1 MSQLHLLAQ
10 YESLVQQHQAQFN
23 PTLTQLQAS
32 VNETLHHLQQQ
43 EQTLVDAQAQQLEQ
57 LKAQLATNAR
67 PLLNSVE
74 LQSFIAEVQPI
85 LTRVPWRQTQSLPQ
99 IDANSQNWQLAQLH
113 LPLTIHDYE
122 TTVDHDAYDDENTHT
137 AYGYNVTIGVG
148 DQSRRIEVLTRRVY
162 SPVRQTVY
170 SLRDQ
175 LEYYVE
181 CEVAGL
187 LRQQGIEDSVR
198 DQLAWEMSCLIACA
212 VRLLELTPQMVQ
224 FQYPSLEEAI
234 A

>member
-23 PTLTQLQAS
+23 PTLTQLQVS

-43 EQTLVDAQAQQLEQ
+43 EQSLVDAQTQQLAQ
-57 LKAQLATNAR
+57 LEAQLATDAR

-85 LTRVPWRQTQSLPQ
+85 LTRVPWSQAQSLPQ
-99 IDANSQNWQLAQLH
+99 IDANSQNWQLAQTN
-113 LPLTIHDYE
+113 LPLTIYDYE
-122 TTVDHDAYDDENTHT
+122 ATVDHDAYDDENTHT
-137 AYGYNVTIGVG
+137 AYGYSLTIEVG

-162 SPVRQTVY
+162 SPIRQSVY
-170 SLRDQ
+170 SLREQ

-181 CEVAGL
+181 GEVAGL
-187 LRQQGIEDSVR
+187 LRQPGIEDSVR
-198 DQLAWEMSCLIACA
+198 DQLAWEISCLIACA
-212 VRLLELTPQMVQ
+212 VRLLALTPQMVQ
-224 FQYPSLEEAI
+224 FQYPSPEEAI
-234 A
+234 S